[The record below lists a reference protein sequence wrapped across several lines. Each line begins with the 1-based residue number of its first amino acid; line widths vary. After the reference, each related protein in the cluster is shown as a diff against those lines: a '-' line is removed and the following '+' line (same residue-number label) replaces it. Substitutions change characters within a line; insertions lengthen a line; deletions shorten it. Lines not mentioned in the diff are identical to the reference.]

1 MHYGEYYM
9 DLEKY
14 TIGICDDEI
23 YWQNELVNSCKC
35 VQHNTQVQIDYVLF
49 SSGEELLKNKLH
61 LDILFLDEEMQNI
74 SGQMIRDFLE
84 EHNINTMIVFVTS
97 HEEILY
103 DSFGKNVYGFL
114 NKPIVLQ
121 KLEKIMDKLLNKL
134 GSMQYITVPDS
145 IYGEQKI
152 ICKNI
157 LYIHAEGN
165 YVRIVLENSKEYCIR
180 KNLNEMRQILHYRY
194 IVCVHKSYLVNLC
207 HCCKLSTTASVLI
220 LKTGVEIPIAR
231 RRKKEVQKLYLEI
244 IKNRADLLWEP

>member
-1 MHYGEYYM
+1 M

-121 KLEKIMDKLLNKL
+121 KL
-134 GSMQYITVPDS
+134 
-145 IYGEQKI
+145 
-152 ICKNI
+152 
-157 LYIHAEGN
+157 
-165 YVRIVLENSKEYCIR
+165 
-180 KNLNEMRQILHYRY
+180 
-194 IVCVHKSYLVNLC
+194 
-207 HCCKLSTTASVLI
+207 
-220 LKTGVEIPIAR
+220 
-231 RRKKEVQKLYLEI
+231 KKI
-244 IKNRADLLWEP
+244 IKNNKKLDSINLFE

>member
-1 MHYGEYYM
+1 M

-103 DSFGKNVYGFL
+103 DSFGKKCLRIFKQTYCTSKIEKNYG
-114 NKPIVLQ
+114 
-121 KLEKIMDKLLNKL
+121 
-134 GSMQYITVPDS
+134 
-145 IYGEQKI
+145 
-152 ICKNI
+152 
-157 LYIHAEGN
+157 
-165 YVRIVLENSKEYCIR
+165 
-180 KNLNEMRQILHYRY
+180 
-194 IVCVHKSYLVNLC
+194 
-207 HCCKLSTTASVLI
+207 
-220 LKTGVEIPIAR
+220 
-231 RRKKEVQKLYLEI
+231 
-244 IKNRADLLWEP
+244 